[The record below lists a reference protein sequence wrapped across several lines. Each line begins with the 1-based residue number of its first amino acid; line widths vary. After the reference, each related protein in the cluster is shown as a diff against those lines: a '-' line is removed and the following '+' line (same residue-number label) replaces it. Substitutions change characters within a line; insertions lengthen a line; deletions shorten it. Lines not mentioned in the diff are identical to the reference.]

1 MIIFNNTITGSSLS
15 RRLCDEAMKSGKVE
29 SKISKIVIFGAA
41 GSGKSSFMDMVIGK
55 LPPEI
60 RRSTPM
66 ACRPVAMYH
75 VNMTHKKWVK
85 LSPEERMRVLARA
98 TMGAK
103 RRLDEVCSNSNDG
116 SYNEDVQTEVQV
128 DTNPMSSMLYTTEKN
143 FKTEFSHQR
152 HQETLSITDQTPTTQ
167 ADHVSQPA
175 GEATL
180 HSIDNLVEMIDECS
194 ESDEA
199 LTSFHK
205 LQVID
210 SGGQPQF
217 HEILPKFL
225 RRMTLY
231 VFVFKLSEELETKPV
246 VEYYN
251 ESGECIGTPYQS
263 SQSHEQLMKHCL
275 RIMHSHRSK
284 TKSDE
289 GCSKVMVVGT
299 HLDEEF
305 KSKESQEEKNRKL
318 GKLLISTF
326 EKEVVYYKL
335 SPDPQLIF
343 PVNAKIP
350 GAHEKDL
357 VKDIHRLILTECSPQ
372 SIDVPLQY
380 YGLELLL
387 EEINISKGRGVLSVE
402 ECLEVA
408 HKLHFDEHTL
418 NAALQFLD
426 ENMSAVFYFP
436 EILEGVVFTDPQV
449 LLDKVTE
456 LVETVYC
463 LRNRDSPFGL
473 LDASFQILKDH
484 GRFSLEF
491 LSKDRFQK
499 HYVPGL
505 FTPKELVNLFRKLLI
520 IAEFSGSEYFMPALL
535 PVLEDEKVA
544 KYRVFGDSPAAALA
558 LDFPLGAPRLGTYC
572 TLSCFLVTHDN
583 QFPCPWKVELIPDS
597 NTPKCLYRNCIQFSV
612 PSFPGSVTLIDTFNH
627 FEVHVSTAS
636 KVCRKLC
643 TYVRQAIL
651 TGVRKAALSL
661 GYNNCTPSAALL
673 CPCGVGDPHVAR
685 FAEGMWI
692 CSKNNEIYGELT
704 PPHLMWQGQQD
715 SRTFQGISLSV
726 YVSVYFSDCL
736 YVAHPATCKVPLS
749 PTEFCAFI

>member
-1 MIIFNNTITGSSLS
+1 MSCKNKISTFYEDNCLIIFNNTITGSSLS

-29 SKISKIVIFGAA
+29 SKISKIVIFGAG

-55 LPPEI
+55 YPSEI

-75 VNMTHKKWVK
+75 VNMTHKQWVK

-103 RRLDEVCSNSNDG
+103 HRLDEVCSDSEDG
-116 SYNEDVQTEVQV
+116 FEVQTEEQV
-128 DTNPMSSMLYTTEKN
+128 DTSLVSSVVHTTEKI
-143 FKTEFSHQR
+143 FTTEFSHQQ
-152 HQETLSITDQTPTTQ
+152 HQEAPSITDQTPTTQ

-180 HSIDNLVEMIDECS
+180 HSIDNLVGMIDKCS

-205 LQVID
+205 LQIID

-225 RRMTLY
+225 RRMMLY

-251 ESGECIGTPYQS
+251 ESGERIGTPYQS

-275 RIMHSHRSK
+275 HTMYSHRSE
-284 TKSDE
+284 TKSDG

-305 KSKESQEEKNRKL
+305 KSKESQEEKNKKL
-318 GKLLISTF
+318 GKLLLPKF
-326 EKEVVYYKL
+326 KDEVIYYQGKF
-335 SPDPQLIF
+335 IF
-343 PVNAKIP
+343 PINAKTP
-350 GAHEKDL
+350 GAHEEDL
-357 VKDIHRLILTECSPQ
+357 VKDIHRIILTECSPQ

-387 EEINISKGRGVLSVE
+387 EEVSVSLERGVLSIQQ
-402 ECLEVA
+402 CLEVA
-408 HKLHFDEHTL
+408 CKLHFDEHTL
-418 NAALQFLD
+418 DAALHFLD

-436 EILEGVVFTDPQV
+436 EILEGVVFIDPQV

-463 LRNRDSPFGL
+463 LRNQDSSFRWYG
-473 LDASFQILKDH
+473 ASWQIFRDH

-491 LSKDRFQK
+491 LSNDRFQK

-505 FTPKELVNLFRKLLI
+505 FAPKELVKLFKKLLI

-535 PVLEDEKVA
+535 PVLEDKKVA
-544 KYRVFGDSPAAALA
+544 EYRVSKDSPAAALT

-583 QFPCPWKVELIPDS
+583 QFPCPWKIELIRNS
-597 NTPKCLYRNCIQFSV
+597 NSPTCLYRNCIQFSV
-612 PSFPGSVTLIDTFNH
+612 PGFPGSVTLIDTFNH
-627 FEVHVSTAS
+627 FEVHVFTAIE
-636 KVCRKLC
+636 VCRKLC

-661 GYNNCTPSAALL
+661 GYNNSTPSVALL
-673 CPCGVGDPHVAR
+673 CPCGVGDPHIAR
-685 FAEGMWI
+685 FGEGMWI
-692 CSKNNEIYGELT
+692 CSGDNKVFGKLS
-704 PPHLMWQGQQD
+704 PCHSVWQDQPD
-715 SRTFQGISLSV
+715 PRPLQGIDLS
-726 YVSVYFSDCL
+726 
-736 YVAHPATCKVPLS
+736 A
-749 PTEFCAFI
+749 

>member
-1 MIIFNNTITGSSLS
+1 MKIIVINNITGSSLS

-85 LSPEERMRVLARA
+85 LSLEERMRVLARA
-98 TMGAK
+98 AMGAK
-103 RRLDEVCSNSNDG
+103 HRLDELCSDSENG
-116 SYNEDVQTEVQV
+116 SDTEEVQTEVQV
-128 DTNPMSSMLYTTEKN
+128 DTNTMNSMVQTTEKIST
-143 FKTEFSHQR
+143 TEFSHQQ
-152 HQETLSITDQTPTTQ
+152 HEDALSATDQTPTTQ
-167 ADHVSQPA
+167 ADHVSQPT

-180 HSIDNLVEMIDECS
+180 HSIDNLVGMIDKCS
-194 ESDEA
+194 ELDEA

-205 LQVID
+205 LQIID

-251 ESGECIGTPYQS
+251 ESGERIGTPYQS
-263 SQSHEQLMKHCL
+263 SQTHEQLMKHCL
-275 RIMHSHRSK
+275 RTMYSHRSK
-284 TKSDE
+284 TKSDG

-305 KSKESQEEKNRKL
+305 KSKESQEEKNKKL
-318 GKLLISTF
+318 GKLLLPTF
-326 EKEVVYYKL
+326 KDEVVYYQGKF
-335 SPDPQLIF
+335 IF
-343 PVNAKIP
+343 PINAKIP

-357 VKDIHRLILTECSPQ
+357 VKDIHRLVLTECSPQ
-372 SIDVPLQY
+372 SVDVPIQY

-387 EEINISKGRGVLSVE
+387 EEVSVTLGRGVLSIE
-402 ECLEVA
+402 ECLQVA
-408 HKLHFDEHTL
+408 RKLHFDEHTL
-418 NAALQFLD
+418 DAALQFLD
-426 ENMSAVFYFP
+426 ENLSVVFYFP
-436 EILEGVVFTDPQV
+436 EILESVVFTDPQV

-463 LRNRDSPFGL
+463 LRNKDSSFRL
-473 LDASFQILKDH
+473 FSASWQIFRDH

-491 LSKDRFQK
+491 LTNDRFQK

-505 FTPKELVNLFRKLLI
+505 FTPKKLVKLFRKLLI
-520 IAEFSGSEYFMPALL
+520 IAEFSDSEYFMPALL
-535 PVLEDEKVA
+535 PVLEAEKVA
-544 KYRVFGDSPAAALA
+544 EYRVSGDSPASAFA

-583 QFPCPWKVELIPDS
+583 QFPSPWEIELLPDS
-597 NTPKCLYRNCIQFSV
+597 NTPVCLYRNCIQFSV
-612 PSFPGSVTLIDTFNH
+612 PGFPGSVTLIDTFNH

-651 TGVRKAALSL
+651 TGVRKAAVSL

-673 CPCGVGDPHVAR
+673 CPCGVSDPHVAR
-685 FAEGMWI
+685 FGEGMWI
-692 CSKNNEIYGELT
+692 CSKNKKVYRELA
-704 PPHLMWQGQQD
+704 PSHLMWQDQEG
-715 SRTFQGISLSV
+715 RI
-726 YVSVYFSDCL
+726 
-736 YVAHPATCKVPLS
+736 
-749 PTEFCAFI
+749 

>member
-15 RRLCDEAMKSGKVE
+15 QRLCDEAMKSGKVE
-29 SKISKIVIFGAA
+29 SKISKIVIFGAS

-103 RRLDEVCSNSNDG
+103 HRLDQVNSDSG
-116 SYNEDVQTEVQV
+116 SDTEEVQTEVQV
-128 DTNPMSSMLYTTEKN
+128 DTSLVSSVVHTTEKIST
-143 FKTEFSHQR
+143 TEFSNQH
-152 HQETLSITDQTPTTQ
+152 HQETPSTTDQTPTTQ

-175 GEATL
+175 EEATL
-180 HSIDNLVEMIDECS
+180 HSIDNLVGMIDKCS

-205 LQVID
+205 LQIID

-246 VEYYN
+246 VEYCN
-251 ESGECIGTPYQS
+251 KSGERIGTPYQS
-263 SQSHEQLMKHCL
+263 SQSHEQLMKHTL
-275 RIMHSHRSK
+275 RTMHSHRSK
-284 TKSDE
+284 TKSDG
-289 GCSKVMVVGT
+289 GCSKVMVIGT

-305 KSKESQEEKNRKL
+305 KSKESQEEKNKKL
-318 GKLLISTF
+318 EKLLLPTF
-326 EKEVVYYKL
+326 KDEVIYYQGKF
-335 SPDPQLIF
+335 IF
-343 PVNAKIP
+343 PVNAKTP
-350 GAHEKDL
+350 GAHEEDL
-357 VKDIHRLILTECSPQ
+357 VKDVHRIILTECSPQ
-372 SIDVPLQY
+372 SVDVPLQY

-387 EEINISKGRGVLSVE
+387 EEVSVSLGRGVLSIE
-402 ECLEVA
+402 ECLEIA
-408 HKLHFDEHTL
+408 HKLHFDGHTL
-418 NAALQFLD
+418 DAALHFLD

-436 EILEGVVFTDPQV
+436 EILEGVVFIDPQV

-456 LVETVYC
+456 LVETIYC
-463 LRNRDSPFGL
+463 LRNQDGSFRWYG
-473 LDASFQILKDH
+473 ASWQIFRDH
-484 GRFSLEF
+484 GRFSLGF
-491 LSKDRFQK
+491 LSNDRFQK

-505 FTPKELVNLFRKLLI
+505 FTPKELVKLFRKLLI

-544 KYRVFGDSPAAALA
+544 EYRVSKDSPAAALA

-572 TLSCFLVTHDN
+572 TLSCFLVSHDN
-583 QFPCPWKVELIPDS
+583 QFPCPWEIELLPDS
-597 NTPKCLYRNCIQFSV
+597 NTPVCLYRNCIQFSV
-612 PSFPGSVTLIDTFNH
+612 AGFPGSVTLIDTFNH
-627 FEVHVSTAS
+627 FEVHVFTDNEES
-636 KVCRKLC
+636 RKLC

-651 TGVRKAALSL
+651 TGVRKAAVSL
-661 GYNNCTPSAALL
+661 GYNNATPSAALL
-673 CPCGVGDPHVAR
+673 CPCAVGDPHIAR
-685 FAEGMWI
+685 FGERTWI
-692 CSKNNEIYGELT
+692 CSKDKKVFGKLS
-704 PPHLMWQGQQD
+704 PCHSVWQEQPD
-715 SRTFQGISLSV
+715 SRALQGIGLS
-726 YVSVYFSDCL
+726 YVFRWQIACMLLIQLDV
-736 YVAHPATCKVPLS
+736 
-749 PTEFCAFI
+749 

>member
-1 MIIFNNTITGSSLS
+1 MIIINNITGTSLS

-29 SKISKIVIFGAA
+29 SKISKIVIFGAG
-41 GSGKSSFMDMVIGK
+41 GSGKSSFMDIVIGK
-55 LPPEI
+55 LPSEI

-75 VNMTHKKWVK
+75 VNMTHKQWVK

-103 RRLDEVCSNSNDG
+103 RRLDEVCSDSEDG
-116 SYNEDVQTEVQV
+116 SEVQTEVQV
-128 DTNPMSSMLYTTEKN
+128 DTSLVSSVVHTTEKI
-143 FKTEFSHQR
+143 FTTEFSHQQR
-152 HQETLSITDQTPTTQ
+152 QEASSITDQTPTTH
-167 ADHVSQPA
+167 DSEPA

-205 LQVID
+205 LQIID

-231 VFVFKLSEELETKPV
+231 VFVFKLSEELDTKPV

-251 ESGECIGTPYQS
+251 ESGERIGTPYQS
-263 SQSHEQLMKHCL
+263 SQTHEQLMKHCL
-275 RIMHSHRSK
+275 RTMHSHRSK
-284 TKSDE
+284 TKGDG
-289 GCSKVMVVGT
+289 GCSKLMVVGT

-305 KSKESQEEKNRKL
+305 KSKESLEEKNKKL
-318 GKLLISTF
+318 GKLLLPTF
-326 EKEVVYYKL
+326 KDEVIYYQGKF
-335 SPDPQLIF
+335 IF
-343 PVNAKIP
+343 PINAKIP

-357 VKDIHRLILTECSPQ
+357 VKNIHRLVLTECSPQ
-372 SIDVPLQY
+372 SVDVPIQY

-387 EEINISKGRGVLSVE
+387 EEVSATLGRGVLSVK

-418 NAALQFLD
+418 GAALQFLD

-436 EILEGVVFTDPQV
+436 EILEGVVFIDPQV

-463 LRNRDSPFGL
+463 MRNKVSSFLLFG
-473 LDASFQILKDH
+473 ASWQIFRDH
-484 GRFSLEF
+484 GRFSLRF
-491 LSKDRFQK
+491 LANAQFQK

-505 FTPKELVNLFRKLLI
+505 FTPKELVKLFSKLLI

-535 PVLEDEKVA
+535 PVLDDEKVA
-544 KYRVFGDSPAAALA
+544 KYRVSGDSPAAALA

-583 QFPCPWKVELIPDS
+583 QFPCPWKIELLPDS

-612 PSFPGSVTLIDTFNH
+612 PGFPGSVTLIDTFNH

-651 TGVRKAALSL
+651 TGVRKAAVSL
-661 GYNNCTPSAALL
+661 GYNNCNPSAALL
-673 CPCGVGDPHVAR
+673 CPCGVSDPHVAR
-685 FAEGMWI
+685 FGEGTWI

-704 PPHLMWQGQQD
+704 PPHLMWQDQPD
-715 SRTFQGISLSV
+715 SRTFQGIVFSV
-726 YVSVYFSDCL
+726 
-736 YVAHPATCKVPLS
+736 
-749 PTEFCAFI
+749 

>member
-1 MIIFNNTITGSSLS
+1 MIIINTITGTSLS
-15 RRLCDEAMKSGKVE
+15 RRLCDEAMKGGKVE

-103 RRLDEVCSNSNDG
+103 RRLDEVCSDSEDG
-116 SYNEDVQTEVQV
+116 SEVQTEVQV
-128 DTNPMSSMLYTTEKN
+128 DTSLVSSVVHTTEKI
-143 FKTEFSHQR
+143 FTTEFSHQQR
-152 HQETLSITDQTPTTQ
+152 QEASAITDQTPTTQ

-194 ESDEA
+194 ESDKA

-205 LQVID
+205 LQIID

-231 VFVFKLSEELETKPV
+231 VFVFKLSEELDTKPV

-251 ESGECIGTPYQS
+251 ESGERIGTPYQS
-263 SQSHEQLMKHCL
+263 SQTHEQLMKHCL
-275 RIMHSHRSK
+275 RTMHSHRSK
-284 TKSDE
+284 TKGDG
-289 GCSKVMVVGT
+289 GCSKLMVVGT

-305 KSKESQEEKNRKL
+305 KSKESQEEKNKKL
-318 GKLLISTF
+318 GKLLLPKF
-326 EKEVVYYKL
+326 KDEVIYYQGKF
-335 SPDPQLIF
+335 IF

-357 VKDIHRLILTECSPQ
+357 VKNIHRLVLTECSPQ
-372 SIDVPLQY
+372 SVDVPIQY

-387 EEINISKGRGVLSVE
+387 EEVCISLGRGVLSVK

-418 NAALQFLD
+418 GAALQFLD

-436 EILEGVVFTDPQV
+436 EILEGVVFIDPQV

-456 LVETVYC
+456 LVNTVYC
-463 LRNRDSPFGL
+463 MRNKVSSFLLFG
-473 LDASFQILKDH
+473 ASWQIFRDH
-484 GRFSLEF
+484 GRFSLRF
-491 LSKDRFQK
+491 LANAQFQK

-505 FTPKELVNLFRKLLI
+505 FTPKELVKLFSKLLI

-535 PVLEDEKVA
+535 PVLDDEKVA
-544 KYRVFGDSPAAALA
+544 KYRASVDSPAAALT

-583 QFPCPWKVELIPDS
+583 QFPCPWKIELLPDS

-612 PSFPGSVTLIDTFNH
+612 PGFPGSVTLIDTFNH

-651 TGVRKAALSL
+651 TGVRKAAVSL
-661 GYNNCTPSAALL
+661 GYNNCNPSAALL
-673 CPCGVGDPHVAR
+673 CPCGVSDPHVAR
-685 FAEGMWI
+685 LGEGMWI

-704 PPHLMWQGQQD
+704 PPHLMWQNQPD
-715 SRTFQGISLSV
+715 SGTFQGIVFSV
-726 YVSVYFSDCL
+726 
-736 YVAHPATCKVPLS
+736 
-749 PTEFCAFI
+749 